1 MWMSVAVNA
10 YANIANIYKYKYK
23 YKQMPI
29 LVHLFSGT
37 IRKKFLRKNI

>member
-10 YANIANIYKYKYK
+10 YANIANIYKYK